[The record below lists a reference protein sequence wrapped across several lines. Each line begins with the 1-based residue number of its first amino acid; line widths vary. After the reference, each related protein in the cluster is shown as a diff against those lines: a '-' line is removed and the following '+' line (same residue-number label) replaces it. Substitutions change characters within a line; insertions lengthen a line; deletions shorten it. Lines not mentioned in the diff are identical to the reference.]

1 MIKKQVFINE
11 KKFNKNF
18 NIIGDFEFVMRLAA
32 KYKGF
37 SINKPQAYIR
47 FHSQNFL
54 SNNRGMFYDEY
65 KSWYEAVKDAEP
77 YITYKK
83 YYENYLLYLKIV
95 KNILKNKNRE
105 LLFEILRYPLSLD
118 KFKLFFLFLLPKK
131 IISYL
136 NEKYY

>member
-18 NIIGDFEFVMRLAA
+18 SIIGDFEFVMRLAA

-54 SNNRGMFYDEY
+54 SNNRDMFYDEY
-65 KSWYEAVKDAEP
+65 KFWYEVVKDIEP
-77 YITYKK
+77 YAIYKE
-83 YYENYLLYLKIV
+83 YYKNYLLYLKIV
-95 KNILKNKNRE
+95 KNLFKNKDKE
-105 LLFEILRYPLSLD
+105 LLFDIFRYPLSLN
-118 KFKLFFLFLLPKK
+118 KLKLFFLFLLPKK
-131 IISYL
+131 IILYL

>member
-1 MIKKQVFINE
+1 
-11 KKFNKNF
+11 
-18 NIIGDFEFVMRLAA
+18 MRLAA

-65 KSWYEAVKDAEP
+65 KSWYKAVKDIEP
-77 YITYKK
+77 YIIYKK

-95 KNILKNKNRE
+95 KNILENKNKD
-105 LLFEILRYPLSLD
+105 LLFDILRYPLSIN
-118 KFKLFFLFLLPKK
+118 KFKLFFLFLLPRK
-131 IISYL
+131 IVSYF